1 MKNINVLNAAV
12 ILQLAEIYGIDY
24 LKDKI
29 KDCWYGVCE
38 EEKTCKFIYLL
49 EGSKG
54 NSANITNKRGWK
66 VYATIE
72 VDKETL
78 ETSVIECVLPLPNKN

>member
-1 MKNINVLNAAV
+1 MKNKNIEIAAV
-12 ILQLAEIYGIDY
+12 ILRLVEIYGIDY

-29 KDCWYGVCE
+29 KDCWYGVSE
-38 EEKTCKFIYLL
+38 EETKSRFIYLL

-54 NSANITNKRGWK
+54 ESQNIPNKRGWK
-66 VYATIE
+66 VYAIID

-78 ETSVIECVLPLPNKN
+78 QTSIVEYVLPQK

>member
-1 MKNINVLNAAV
+1 MLNAAV
-12 ILQLAEIYGIDY
+12 ILRLVEIYGTEY

-29 KDCWYGVCE
+29 KNCWYGVCE
-38 EEKTCKFIYLL
+38 EEHACRFIYLL

-54 NSANITNKRGWK
+54 DSLNIANKRGWK

-78 ETSVIECVLPLPNKN
+78 ETSVLECVLPVTNKK